1 MDSSRYSRQIA
12 LPQVGPEGQARLA
25 NSRVAIVGVGAL
37 GSATSL
43 YLAAAGVGYLRLI
56 DADQVN
62 ISNLQR
68 QILHA
73 TPDIGSPK
81 VDSASAKLNALNPEV
96 EIDPRPVMISPLNA
110 AQLLSDIDFVID
122 ATDNFDARYLINDTC
137 VAIGK
142 PFCHGSIRQWMGQVT
157 TYTPGMPD
165 FRHLY
170 PTPPPSAP
178 HIGPL
183 GMVAGVVGSLQASE
197 ALKYLLGTGTL
208 LTGHLLIID
217 ILNNTFTT
225 LTYK

>member
-1 MDSSRYSRQIA
+1 MESSRYSRQIA

-37 GSATSL
+37 GSAASL

-56 DADQVN
+56 DADHVN

-68 QILHA
+68 QIIHA
-73 TPDIGSPK
+73 THDIGSPK
-81 VDSASAKLNALNPEV
+81 VDSASTKLNALNPEV
-96 EIDPRPVMISPLNA
+96 EIDPRPVMISPINA
-110 AQLLSDIDFVID
+110 AQLLSDVDFVID

-137 VAIGK
+137 VAIGT

-157 TYTPGMPD
+157 TYTPGTPD

-170 PTPPPSAP
+170 PAPPPSAP

-183 GMVAGVVGSLQASE
+183 GMVAGTVGSIQASE
-197 ALKYLLGTGTL
+197 ALKYLLGTGDL

-217 ILNNTFTT
+217 LLHNTFTT
-225 LTYK
+225 LSYK

>member
-12 LPQVGPEGQARLA
+12 LPQVGPEGQAKLA
-25 NSRVAIVGVGAL
+25 NARVAIVGVGAL
-37 GSATSL
+37 GSAASL
-43 YLAAAGVGYLRLI
+43 YLAAAGVGHLRLI
-56 DADQVN
+56 DADRVN

-68 QILHA
+68 QIIHA

-96 EIDPRPVMISPLNA
+96 EIDPRPVMISPHNA
-110 AQLLSDIDFVID
+110 VQLLSDVDFVID

-137 VAIGK
+137 VAISK

-165 FRHLY
+165 FRSLF
-170 PTPPPSAP
+170 PTPPPSSP

-197 ALKYLLGTGTL
+197 ALKYILGTGSL

-217 ILNNTFTT
+217 TLNNIFTT